1 MLEFMDQPKTF
12 STKVLKHKLANY
24 NYSVMMYRDCSETI
38 WRNQSMQTKW
48 LSSTENVRVTC
59 IICQNNDK

>member
-48 LSSTENVRVTC
+48 
-59 IICQNNDK
+59 